1 MNKNIEKTIE
11 RLMKEKCNTCEK
23 QITCDGIHQYNC
35 ITEGFILYKKVEE
48 KINMINKNDML
59 EEIFNTQKQLQ
70 ENTMGYNFKD
80 MDDKQRARYIK
91 DMMFWTNDEMSEA
104 THNLPYAKD
113 WSKKYDKPEYNKEE
127 QWLLFKEEMIDALHF
142 FMNILI
148 AANMTPE
155 EILKMYL
162 DKNKENIDRQ
172 KRGY

>member
-35 ITEGFILYKKVEE
+35 ITEGFVLYKENKE

-70 ENTMGYNFKD
+70 EKTLGYN
-80 MDDKQRARYIK
+80 MDYMDPLEKAKYIK
-91 DMMFWTNDEMSEA
+91 EMKLWLVDEIHEA
-104 THNLPYAKD
+104 LHELPYAKD
-113 WSKKYDKPEYNKEE
+113 WSKKYDKPDYNHEK
-127 QWLLFKEEMIDALHF
+127 QWQLFKEEIVDALHF
-142 FMNILI
+142 FVNICLASGI
-148 AANMTPE
+148 TPKDLFE
-155 EILKMYL
+155 GYME
-162 DKNKENIDRQ
+162 KNKENIDRQ